1 MYQTTLN
8 VDAPGCLFELLEW
21 PTGSWR
27 GLDTAT
33 IGLPACSL
41 LLLRT
46 LSRLSNESVPCA
58 AEKSE
63 SVDLAPS
70 PEDNVLT

>member
-8 VDAPGCLFELLEW
+8 VDAPLYLFELLEW

-27 GLDTAT
+27 GLDTT
-33 IGLPACSL
+33 TTGLPACPL
-41 LLLRT
+41 LSLRT
-46 LSRLSNESVPCA
+46 LNRLGNESVPCA

-70 PEDNVLT
+70 PEDNVFT